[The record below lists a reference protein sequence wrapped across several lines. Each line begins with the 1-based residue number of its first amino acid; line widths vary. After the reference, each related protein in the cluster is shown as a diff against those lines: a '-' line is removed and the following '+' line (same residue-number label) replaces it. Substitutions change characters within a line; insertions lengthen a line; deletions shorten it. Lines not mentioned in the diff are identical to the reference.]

1 MPPHRHTGT
10 AESSQHR
17 HIIPTDSGGG
27 GEGWGQERMIQ
38 ANVYNNANNWAIANS
53 YAYTYGDPVAQWTPN
68 SAPTG
73 VWVGLFH
80 SPIRISKVKAI
91 TIR

>member
-1 MPPHRHTGT
+1 M
-10 AESSQHR
+10 
-17 HIIPTDSGGG
+17 ITDVSAAACKHLTEKLMRGGLG
-27 GEGWGQERMIQ
+27 
-38 ANVYNNANNWAIANS
+38 A
-53 YAYTYGDPVAQWTPN
+53 
-68 SAPTG
+68 APRPQRG